1 MLNIKRLNARNSHFI
16 VIAER
21 LTCHVGIWRQPCFP
35 RRRLMIMFVVGVV
48 GSVRFSIVDAWWSVG
63 AAAVSGEEPCQ
74 R

>member
-21 LTCHVGIWRQPCFP
+21 LTCHVGIWRQPFFP
-35 RRRLMIMFVVGVV
+35 DVDYVLFGVV

>member
-1 MLNIKRLNARNSHFI
+1 M
-16 VIAER
+16 VVAER
-21 LTCHVGIWRQPCFP
+21 LTCHVGIWRQPFFP
-35 RRRLMIMFVVGVV
+35 DVDYVLFGVV